1 MRGSSR
7 SDSILVDPQPSRA
20 ISRVRAVSPS
30 LGGATSSSHL
40 RNSFGLPHSGVPQ
53 CDVCPFLLLLHSE
66 SADLPPGCSLA
77 SLVGWCLRGSRLF
90 FSALDRNEDTP
101 DFVLPC
107 FRVFTM
113 GSPFSGRGS
122 NFMIAHSIGM
132 KSLAEPGYQVL
143 RDEVALWI
151 GCGPWS
157 TLDLER
163 RFSLV
168 FGLSF
173 FRMGSPF

>member
-7 SDSILVDPQPSRA
+7 S
-20 ISRVRAVSPS
+20 VSPS
-30 LGGATSSSHL
+30 LVGATASSHL
-40 RNSFGLPHSGVPQ
+40 RNSFGLPHSGVQ
-53 CDVCPFLLLLHSE
+53 ECDVCPFYCSFIPNPQTFPQVARWYPWPVGVFAMR
-66 SADLPPGCSLA
+66 SPFSGRGC
-77 SLVGWCLRGSRLF
+77 F
-90 FSALDRNEDTP
+90 FSALNRNEDTP

-122 NFMIAHSIGM
+122 NFMIAYSIGM

-143 RDEVALWI
+143 RDEVTLWVVR
-151 GCGPWS
+151 GPWS

-173 FRMGSPF
+173 FRMGSSF